1 MPVWACLNWEE
12 LFKSLSLSFHNELNK
27 LSDCVA
33 NRKKTQETGTN
44 CPVYSEIQDSFLYSR
59 NLVPFFC

>member
-12 LFKSLSLSFHNELNK
+12 LFKSSSLSFHNELSK

-33 NRKKTQETGTN
+33 NRKTQETGTN
-44 CPVYSEIQDSFLYSR
+44 CPVDSEIQDFFLYSR